1 MLRTKEIKE
10 TKAYKELTHTQQEL
24 TMTRNNIASLKN
36 SYKLIEK
43 TGLCNWSKKTFSN
56 HQNKLI
62 LNELWEQRENI
73 NMKKIEGSLNA
84 IKVAHEHFE
93 KKLRNLS
100 IDMEKMVDFKF
111 AVEYSEEFGY
121 VILNQEND
129 TISSIDIAI
138 ENIRSSGVYTKSN
151 HANNTI

>member
-43 TGLCNWSKKTFSN
+43 KGLHHWSKKTFSN
-56 HQNKLI
+56 YQNKLI
-62 LNELWEQRENI
+62 LTELWEQRENI

-84 IKVAHEHFE
+84 IRVARENFE
-93 KKLRNLS
+93 KKITNLC
-100 IDMEKMVDFKF
+100 IDMEKMVDFEF
-111 AVEYSEEFGY
+111 TIEYSEEDGY
-121 VILNQEND
+121 VIVKKDDD
-129 TISSIDIAI
+129 TIGCIEIAI
-138 ENIRSSGVYTKSN
+138 EHIRSNGIYTKSN
-151 HANNTI
+151 HSNN